1 MKDAGYRIQ
10 DAGGEVGDSRLQ
22 TPDSTLM
29 IKVERLVHIYDGG
42 NSPAL
47 KTISLEIEE
56 GEYVA
61 IIGPMGCGKTTLIKH
76 LNALLIP
83 TEGNV
88 WVDGMNT
95 RDTSVV
101 GEIRR
106 RVGMVFQNPDNQIIG
121 MTVEEDV
128 AFGPGNL
135 QLPPREIRQ
144 RVTEALEAV
153 GMGKYARRHPHTL
166 SGGEKRLVTLAD
178 ILAMNPSYI
187 ALDEPTSSLDPAG
200 RKRVLTLLRGLNDQG
215 IAMIHVTH
223 NIDEI
228 VGADRIM
235 VMEDGKIVLSGTP
248 EEVFSRI

>member
-1 MKDAGYRIQ
+1 
-10 DAGGEVGDSRLQ
+10 
-22 TPDSTLM
+22 M
-29 IKVERLVHIYDGG
+29 IKVENLVHRYDGDDVPVLRG
-42 NSPAL
+42 IN
-47 KTISLEIEE
+47 LEIKE

-61 IIGPMGCGKTTLIKH
+61 IIGPIGCGKTTLIKH
-76 LNALLIP
+76 LNALLAP

-135 QLPPREIRQ
+135 RLPPREIRQ
-144 RVTEALEAV
+144 RVTEALQAV
-153 GMGKYARRHPHTL
+153 GMGSYAQRHPHTL

-178 ILAMNPSYI
+178 ILAMNPRYI

-200 RKRVLTLLRGLNDQG
+200 REMVLTLLRGLNKQG

-223 NIDEI
+223 NMDEI
-228 VGADRIM
+228 SGANRII
-235 VMEDGKIVLSGTP
+235 VMEDGRIVLSGTP
-248 EEVFSRI
+248 EEVFNRV

>member
-1 MKDAGYRIQ
+1 
-10 DAGGEVGDSRLQ
+10 
-22 TPDSTLM
+22 M
-29 IKVERLVHIYDGG
+29 IKVEHLVHIYDGSD
-42 NSPAL
+42 SPAL
-47 KTISLEIEE
+47 KTISLEIKE

-61 IIGPMGCGKTTLIKH
+61 IIGPTGCGKTTLIKH

-95 RDTSVV
+95 RDTSVAA
-101 GEIRR
+101 EIRQ

-121 MTVEEDV
+121 ITVEEDI

-135 QLPPREIRQ
+135 RLPPAEIRQ
-144 RVTEALEAV
+144 RVSEALAAV
-153 GMGKYARRHPHTL
+153 GMGRYAQRHPHTL

-178 ILAMNPSYI
+178 VLAMNPRYI

-200 RKRVLTLLRGLNDQG
+200 REMVLALLRKLNGQG

-223 NIDEI
+223 NMDEI
-228 VGADRIM
+228 TAADRII
-235 VMEDGKIVLSGTP
+235 VMEDGRIVLSGRP
-248 EEVFSRI
+248 GEVFRRYVQARSLQPRQLSYS

>member
-1 MKDAGYRIQ
+1 
-10 DAGGEVGDSRLQ
+10 
-22 TPDSTLM
+22 M
-29 IKVERLVHIYDGG
+29 IKIENLVHRYDGE
-42 NSPAL
+42 NATAL
-47 KTISLEIEE
+47 RGINLEIKE

-61 IIGPMGCGKTTLIKH
+61 VIGPVGCGKTTLIKH
-76 LNALLIP
+76 LNALLVP

-95 RDTSVV
+95 RNANVV

-135 QLPPREIRQ
+135 RLPPGEIRQ
-144 RVTEALEAV
+144 RVIGALEAV
-153 GMGKYARRHPHTL
+153 GMRRYAQRYPHTL

-178 ILAMNPSYI
+178 ILAMNPRYI
-187 ALDEPTSSLDPAG
+187 ALDEPTSSLDPSTKKAVLSLL
-200 RKRVLTLLRGLNDQG
+200 KRLNGQG

-223 NIDEI
+223 NMDEI
-228 VGADRIM
+228 TGADRII
-235 VMEDGKIVLSGTP
+235 VMEGGRIVLSGRP
-248 EEVFSRI
+248 EEVLGGV

>member
-1 MKDAGYRIQ
+1 
-10 DAGGEVGDSRLQ
+10 
-22 TPDSTLM
+22 M
-29 IKVERLVHIYDGG
+29 IKVEHLVHTYEGG

-47 KTISLEIEE
+47 RAIDLEIEE

-61 IIGPMGCGKTTLIKH
+61 IIGPIGCGKTTLIKH

-95 RDTSVV
+95 KDTRLA
-101 GEIRR
+101 GEIRQ
-106 RVGMVFQNPDNQIIG
+106 RVGMVFQNPDNQIVG

-128 AFGPGNL
+128 AFGPENL
-135 QLPPREIRQ
+135 RLPPGEIRR

-153 GMGKYARRHPHTL
+153 GMGSYAQRHPHTL

-178 ILAMNPSYI
+178 VLAMNPSYI

-200 RKRVLTLLRGLNDQG
+200 REMVLTLLRGLNKQG

-223 NIDEI
+223 NMDEI
-228 VGADRIM
+228 TGADRII
-235 VMEDGKIVLSGTP
+235 VMEDGRIVLSGTP
-248 EEVFSRI
+248 GEVFSGV

>member
-1 MKDAGYRIQ
+1 
-10 DAGGEVGDSRLQ
+10 
-22 TPDSTLM
+22 M
-29 IKVERLVHIYDGG
+29 IKVENLVHRYDGDDVPVLRG
-42 NSPAL
+42 IN
-47 KTISLEIEE
+47 LEIKE

-61 IIGPMGCGKTTLIKH
+61 IIGPIGCGKTTLIKH

-95 RDTSVV
+95 RDTSLA

-106 RVGMVFQNPDNQIIG
+106 RVGMVFQNPDNQIVG

-128 AFGPGNL
+128 AFGPENL
-135 QLPPREIRQ
+135 RLPPGEIRR

-153 GMGKYARRHPHTL
+153 GMGSYAQRHPHTL

-178 ILAMNPSYI
+178 ILAMNPRYI

-200 RKRVLTLLRGLNDQG
+200 REMVLTLLRGLNKQG

-223 NIDEI
+223 NMDEI
-228 VGADRIM
+228 TGADRII
-235 VMEDGKIVLSGTP
+235 VMEDGRIVLSGTP
-248 EEVFSRI
+248 GEVFSGV

>member
-1 MKDAGYRIQ
+1 
-10 DAGGEVGDSRLQ
+10 
-22 TPDSTLM
+22 M
-29 IKVERLVHIYDGG
+29 IKVENLVHRYDGENFPG
-42 NSPAL
+42 LGIIN
-47 KTISLEIEE
+47 LEIKD

-61 IIGPMGCGKTTLIKH
+61 IIGPIGCGKTTLLKH
-76 LNALLIP
+76 FNALLIP

-135 QLPPREIRQ
+135 QLPPIEIRQ
-144 RVTEALEAV
+144 RVTEALESV
-153 GMGKYARRHPHTL
+153 GMGKYAQRHPHTL
-166 SGGEKRLVTLAD
+166 SGGEKRMITLAD

-187 ALDEPTSSLDPAG
+187 ALDEPTSSLDRAG
-200 RKRVLTLLRGLNDQG
+200 QARVLGILRKLNAQG
-215 IAMIHVTH
+215 IAIIHITH
-223 NIDEI
+223 NMDEI
-228 VGADRIM
+228 TGADRIIA
-235 VMEDGKIVLSGTP
+235 MEDGRIVLSGRP
-248 EEVFSRI
+248 EEVLSEI

>member
-1 MKDAGYRIQ
+1 
-10 DAGGEVGDSRLQ
+10 
-22 TPDSTLM
+22 M
-29 IKVERLVHIYDGG
+29 IKVENLVHRYDGRDA
-42 NSPAL
+42 PAL
-47 KTISLEIEE
+47 GGINLEIKE

-61 IIGPMGCGKTTLIKH
+61 IVGPIGCGKTTLIKH
-76 LNALLIP
+76 LNALLVP

-95 RDTSVV
+95 RDTSAL

-135 QLPPREIRQ
+135 RLPPREIRQ
-144 RVTEALEAV
+144 RVIGALEAV
-153 GMGKYARRHPHTL
+153 GMGKYAQRHPHTL

-178 ILAMNPSYI
+178 ILAMNPKYI
-187 ALDEPTSSLDPAG
+187 ALDEPTSSLDPST
-200 RKRVLTLLRGLNDQG
+200 REMVLSILKKLNSEG

-228 VGADRIM
+228 SGADRIM
-235 VMEDGKIVLSGTP
+235 VMAEGRIVLTGKP
-248 EEVFSRI
+248 EEVFGGV

>member
-1 MKDAGYRIQ
+1 
-10 DAGGEVGDSRLQ
+10 
-22 TPDSTLM
+22 M
-29 IKVERLVHIYDGG
+29 IKVEHLVHIYEGEIT
-42 NSPAL
+42 PAL
-47 KTISLEIEE
+47 KTISLEIKE

-61 IIGPMGCGKTTLIKH
+61 IIGPTGCGKTTLIKH

-95 RDTSVV
+95 RDTSVAA
-101 GEIRR
+101 EIRQ

-121 MTVEEDV
+121 ITVEEDV

-135 QLPPREIRQ
+135 RLPPAEIRQ
-144 RVTEALEAV
+144 RVSEALAAV
-153 GMGKYARRHPHTL
+153 GMGRYAQRHPHTL

-178 ILAMNPSYI
+178 VLAMNPRYI

-200 RKRVLTLLRGLNDQG
+200 REMVLALLRELNGQG

-223 NIDEI
+223 NMDEI
-228 VGADRIM
+228 TAADRII
-235 VMEDGKIVLSGTP
+235 VMEDGRIVLSGRP
-248 EEVFSRI
+248 GEVFRSYVQARSLQPRQLSYS

>member
-1 MKDAGYRIQ
+1 
-10 DAGGEVGDSRLQ
+10 
-22 TPDSTLM
+22 M
-29 IKVERLVHIYDGG
+29 IKVENLVHRYDGDDV
-42 NSPAL
+42 PAL
-47 KTISLEIEE
+47 RAINLEIEE

-61 IIGPMGCGKTTLIKH
+61 IIGPIGCGKTTLIKH

-135 QLPPREIRQ
+135 RLPPREIRR

-153 GMGKYARRHPHTL
+153 GMGKYAQRHPHTL

-178 ILAMNPSYI
+178 ILAMNPRYI

-200 RKRVLTLLRGLNDQG
+200 REMVLTLLRGLNKQG

-223 NIDEI
+223 NMDEI
-228 VGADRIM
+228 SGADRII
-235 VMEDGKIVLSGTP
+235 VMEDGRIVLSGTP
-248 EEVFSRI
+248 EEVFNRV

>member
-1 MKDAGYRIQ
+1 
-10 DAGGEVGDSRLQ
+10 
-22 TPDSTLM
+22 M
-29 IKVERLVHIYDGG
+29 IKVENLVHRYDGDDV
-42 NSPAL
+42 PAL
-47 KTISLEIEE
+47 RAIDLEIEE

-61 IIGPMGCGKTTLIKH
+61 IIGPIGCGKTTLIKH

-95 RDTSVV
+95 KDTRLA
-101 GEIRR
+101 GEIRQ
-106 RVGMVFQNPDNQIIG
+106 RVGMVFQNPDNQIVG

-128 AFGPGNL
+128 AFGPENL
-135 QLPPREIRQ
+135 RLPPGEIRR

-153 GMGKYARRHPHTL
+153 GMEKYAQRHPHTL

-178 ILAMNPSYI
+178 VLAMNPRYI

-200 RKRVLTLLRGLNDQG
+200 REMVLTLLRGLNKQG

-223 NIDEI
+223 NMDEI
-228 VGADRIM
+228 TGADRII
-235 VMEDGKIVLSGTP
+235 VMEDGRIVLSGTP
-248 EEVFSRI
+248 GEVFSGV

>member
-1 MKDAGYRIQ
+1 
-10 DAGGEVGDSRLQ
+10 
-22 TPDSTLM
+22 M
-29 IKVERLVHIYDGG
+29 IKVENLVHRYDGDDVPVLRG
-42 NSPAL
+42 IN
-47 KTISLEIEE
+47 LEIKE

-61 IIGPMGCGKTTLIKH
+61 IIGPIGCGKTTLIKH
-76 LNALLIP
+76 LNALLAP

-95 RDTSVV
+95 RDTSIV

-106 RVGMVFQNPDNQIIG
+106 RVGMVFQNPDNQIVG

-135 QLPPREIRQ
+135 RLPPREIRQ
-144 RVTEALEAV
+144 RVTEALQAV
-153 GMGKYARRHPHTL
+153 GMGSYAQRHPHTL

-187 ALDEPTSSLDPAG
+187 ALDEPTSSLDRAT
-200 RKRVLTLLRGLNDQG
+200 REVVLSILRRLNGQG

-223 NIDEI
+223 NMDEI
-228 VGADRIM
+228 TSADRIM
-235 VMEDGKIVLSGTP
+235 VMGDGRIVLSGTP
-248 EEVFSRI
+248 EEVFSGV